1 MFSIFAL
8 LVISAINDS
17 YTIVKFIVEILLA
30 NFGRILAIY
39 KLLNIGVIFS
49 DPILNISQYIAHELA

>member
-8 LVISAINDS
+8 LAISAINDS

-49 DPILNISQYIAHELA
+49 DPILNISQYIAQKLA